1 MFKGNLC
8 VNLEKETL
16 ENKNYRK
23 VIYTNPGGMQ
33 LVLMSLKPGE
43 DIGLEVHY
51 DIDQFIRVEAG
62 NGLAIINNQ
71 KYDLS
76 DGYSIMIPKGSNH
89 NIINNGTKELKL
101 YTIYS
106 PPEHSHGKTEEIKGK
121 EIIQNGGFLQNKYFL
136 TK

>member
-1 MFKGNLC
+1 MFKGPLC
-8 VNLEKETL
+8 INLEKDTL

-33 LVLMSLKPGE
+33 LVLMSLKAGE
-43 DIGLEVHY
+43 DIGLEVHH
-51 DIDQFIRVEAG
+51 DIDQFIRVESG
-62 NGLAIINNQ
+62 KGLAIINNE

-89 NIINNGTKELKL
+89 NIINNGNTDLKL

-106 PPEHSHGKTEEIKGK
+106 PSEHLHGKIEKEKNN
-121 EIIQNGGFLQNKYFL
+121 EIIQNGGFLKNKYYL

>member
-1 MFKGNLC
+1 MFKGPLC
-8 VNLEKETL
+8 INLEKDTL

-33 LVLMSLKPGE
+33 LVLMSLKAGE
-43 DIGLEVHY
+43 DIGFEVHY
-51 DIDQFIRVEAG
+51 DIDQFIRVESG
-62 NGLAIINNQ
+62 NGLAIINNE

-89 NIINNGTKELKL
+89 NIINNGTKELKI

-106 PPEHSHGKTEEIKGK
+106 PPEHSHGKIEEIKNK
-121 EIIQNGGFLQNKYFL
+121 KVIQNRELSTNKYFL